1 MVEQVSLWSR
11 VIDWLLAQAPA
22 IVIACVAL
30 WSQNRRITALLLRN
44 EQLSDVL
51 TSVVQKHSDERLELT
66 REHANER
73 SATAEKHARERE
85 NLQTDHLLKHDSTLR
100 NILHSFEQGLLTKLG
115 E

>member
-1 MVEQVSLWSR
+1 MMEQVSVWSR
-11 VIDWLLAQAPA
+11 GFDWLLSQAPA
-22 IVIACVAL
+22 IVIACAAL

-51 TSVVQKHSDERLELT
+51 MQVVQKHSDERLELT
-66 REHANER
+66 KGHANER

-85 NLQTDHLLKHDSTLR
+85 NLQTDHLLRHDATLR
-100 NILHSFEQGLLTKLG
+100 NILHSLEQGLLNRLG